1 MDGRITNVALIGAG
15 TMGRQIAAQA
25 AVFGMPARLYDA
37 NKDVLEQAKAGVKSQ
52 VESYFLFGIAKGD
65 AAGPLAR
72 ISYFTDLAKAVEG
85 ADLVLEAVP
94 ENIDLKKKVFA
105 ELDRIA
111 PAHAIIA
118 TNSSSIPVSRIEDAV
133 KRKDRVINIHFYQA
147 IARINMVD
155 LMRGTQTSDETFEKA
170 KAWIEDIGCIPL
182 CVARQCMGFVFNRI
196 WRAVKRDALAAWSGG
211 HCDFR
216 DIDRG
221 WMLMTGMP
229 MGPFGMMDLV
239 GLDVVY
245 DIEMAYYEDS
255 KAPKD
260 RPPDELKAM
269 IGRGE
274 IGMKAGKGFYDWKKP
289 EFSSPD
295 FIKAKKTC

>member
-25 AVFGMPARLYDA
+25 AVFGMPVRLYDA
-37 NKDVLEQAKAGVKSQ
+37 NKDVLEQAKAAVKSQ
-52 VESYFLFGIAKGD
+52 IESYYLFGIAKGIRPSRLH
-65 AAGPLAR
+65 GCP
-72 ISYFTDLAKAVEG
+72 SSPTFWKAVEG

-94 ENIDLKKKVFA
+94 ENMNLKKKVFT

-118 TNSSSIPVSRIEDAV
+118 TNSSSIPVSKIEDAV
-133 KRKDRVINIHFYQA
+133 KRKEKVINIHFYLP
-147 IARINMVD
+147 IARLNMVD

-170 KAWIEDIGCIPL
+170 KAWVEDIGCIPL

-196 WRAVKRDALAAWSGG
+196 WRAVKRDALAAWSGR

-245 DIEMAYYEDS
+245 DIEMSYYEDS
-255 KAPKD
+255 KDPKD

-295 FIKAKKTC
+295 FIKAKNTC